1 MVPAARESCRRLAST
16 GLSLRQMPEPR
27 QIRSTSTIAMS
38 VAMIIIGLILC
49 IRTLAA
55 GGGPLATGLILG
67 VLFVVA
73 GAGRV
78 YLRRLTR

>member
-1 MVPAARESCRRLAST
+1 
-16 GLSLRQMPEPR
+16 MPEPR
-27 QIRSTSTIAMS
+27 QFRSSSTFTLSILMIVIG
-38 VAMIIIGLILC
+38 VALC

-73 GAGRV
+73 GGARIYV
-78 YLRRLTR
+78 RRLTR